1 MKTKA
6 KHIHEYTT
14 QKSGIKTCTC
24 GRFQH
29 KEGGEVIVEQ
39 RARHTATPWQNV
51 GYEIYDKNRNVIL
64 DCGLREH
71 LTNKEAGANA
81 EFIVRAVNSH
91 DALVEA
97 CKRGLGFAKQEDY
110 TPLIALFE
118 EVLKQAEVT
127 K

>member
-29 KEGGEVIVEQ
+29 KEGGKVIVEQ
-39 RARHTATPWQNV
+39 RVKHIATPLEVINGGDGFHIV
-51 GYEIYDKNRNVIL
+51 DINLKDVDIY
-64 DCGLREH
+64 
-71 LTNKEAGANA
+71 NKKANA

-118 EVLKQAEVT
+118 EALKQAGEV
-127 K
+127 